1 MTTKKSEDF
10 DRRCKQ
16 LLAFAKQLHRT
27 NPSWTEFQN
36 GVFGVGGPFA
46 RLFPVQAERKAFLK
60 TEEHAAIKKMIPSI
74 TGDEEGDSELPSGKF
89 VVRVPRSMHSAL
101 QKEASEE
108 GVSLNQL
115 VVAKLAIGL
124 GKHTVLSS

>member
-1 MTTKKSEDF
+1 M
-10 DRRCKQ
+10 
-16 LLAFAKQLHRT
+16 
-27 NPSWTEFQN
+27 
-36 GVFGVGGPFA
+36 FGVGGPFA